1 MKKLTTQEAEQL
13 IKMLKKTIEKEI
25 YLPSKG
31 TNSQVVYN
39 HDISGTNTPFKVYQM
54 QVENH
59 IFWVAES
66 KSLKGCVGQG
76 DSYEIATSEL
86 EQNEIEWLETA
97 MEFNIPIP
105 NEEYITE
112 KTYSGKVSLR
122 MSPIVHE
129 EASNLA
135 AELGISL
142 NQYINDAILTYNN
155 KVHVKNNK
163 PKNDTITSNVIPI
176 GKKKDNL
183 KFNMELKEN

>member
-1 MKKLTTQEAEQL
+1 MHGGGKQMK
-13 IKMLKKTIEKEI
+13 
-25 YLPSKG
+25 Y
-31 TNSQVVYN
+31 
-39 HDISGTNTPFKVYQM
+39 PFKVYQM
-54 QVENH
+54 QVDNH

-76 DSYEIATSEL
+76 DSCEIAISEL

-105 NEEYITE
+105 NKEYITE

-122 MSPIVHE
+122 ISPITHE

-155 KVHVKNNK
+155 KVHVQSNR
-163 PKNDTITSNVIPI
+163 PKSDTITSNVIPI
-176 GKKKDNL
+176 GKKKDSL